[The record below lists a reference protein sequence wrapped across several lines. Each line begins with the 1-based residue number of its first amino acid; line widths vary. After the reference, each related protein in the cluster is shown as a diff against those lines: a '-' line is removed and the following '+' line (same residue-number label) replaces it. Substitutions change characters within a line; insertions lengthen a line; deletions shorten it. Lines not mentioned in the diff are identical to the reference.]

1 MKQRT
6 IKSDIEIVGIGL
18 HKGVPVRMRLEP
30 LPSNSGIVIYRS
42 DAAVTIPLKKE
53 YVVDTK
59 MATVL
64 GKDGVVVSTIEH
76 LLSAIYAYGIDN
88 LRVVLDNDEIPILDG
103 SASGYCML
111 IEEAGIQEQEES
123 KKAIKIKK
131 EVVVTTEDGKR
142 VSLKLSN
149 RIVYDFEIK
158 FNHPAIGQQKFHF
171 DYSIEEYKES
181 IAKART
187 FGFLHEVQYLRSIGL
202 ALGGSMENAIV
213 LDETKI
219 LNPEGLRYEDEFV
232 RHKILDAIGDMALLE
247 YTMIGEYEAVAGS
260 HHLNHLLTKKLYE
273 DKDNYE
279 IIDLEEASSEAE
291 VFELAFAKQLSAE

>member
-18 HKGVPVRMRLEP
+18 HKGVPVKMRLEP
-30 LPSNSGIVIYRS
+30 LPSNSGIIIYRS
-42 DAAVTIPLKKE
+42 DAGVTIPLKKE

-64 GKDGVVVSTIEH
+64 GKDGVIVSTIEH

-111 IEEAGIQEQEES
+111 IEEAGIQEQEEG

-142 VSLKLSN
+142 VSLKPSN

-158 FNHPAIGQQKFHF
+158 FSHPAIGEQKFHF

-273 DKDNYE
+273 DKENYE
-279 IIDLEEASSEAE
+279 IIDLEEARSEAE

>member
-6 IKSDIEIVGIGL
+6 IKNDIEIVGIGL
-18 HKGVPVRMRLEP
+18 HKGVPVKMRLEP
-30 LPSNSGIVIYRS
+30 LPSNSGIIIYRS
-42 DAAVTIPLKKE
+42 DAGVTIPLKKE

-64 GKDGVVVSTIEH
+64 GKDGVIVSTIEH

-111 IEEAGIQEQEES
+111 IEEAGIQEQEEG

-142 VSLKLSN
+142 VSLKPSN

-158 FNHPAIGQQKFHF
+158 FSHPAIGEQKFHF

-291 VFELAFAKQLSAE
+291 VFELAFAKQLSEE

>member
-6 IKSDIEIVGIGL
+6 LQKSVEILGIGL
-18 HKGVPVRMRLEP
+18 HKGVPVKMRLEP
-30 LPSNSGIVIYRS
+30 LPSNSGIIIYRS
-42 DAAVTIPLKKE
+42 DAGVTIPLKKE
-53 YVVDTK
+53 FVVDTK

-88 LRVVLDNDEIPILDG
+88 LRIVLDNDEIPILDG
-103 SASGYCML
+103 SSSGYCML
-111 IEEAGIQEQEES
+111 IDEAGIEEQDQP

-131 EVVVTTEDGKR
+131 EVVVETPDGKR
-142 VSLKLSN
+142 VALKPSN
-149 RIVYDFEIK
+149 KIVYDFEIK
-158 FNHPAIGQQKFHF
+158 FEHPAIGTQNYHF

-219 LNPEGLRYEDEFV
+219 LNPEGLRYENEFV

-273 DKDNYE
+273 DKENYE
-279 IIDLEEASSEAE
+279 IIDLEEAKEEANA
-291 VFELAFAKQLSAE
+291 FELAYAKELN

>member
-6 IKSDIEIVGIGL
+6 LQKSVEIVRIGL
-18 HKGVPVRMRLEP
+18 HKGVPVKMRLEP
-30 LPSNSGIVIYRS
+30 LPSNSGIIIYRS
-42 DAAVTIPLKKE
+42 DAGVTIPLKKE
-53 YVVDTK
+53 FVVDTK

-88 LRVVLDNDEIPILDG
+88 LRIVLDNDEIPILDG
-103 SASGYCML
+103 SSSGYCML
-111 IEEAGIQEQEES
+111 IDEAGIEEQDQP

-131 EVVVTTEDGKR
+131 EVVVETPDGKR
-142 VSLKLSN
+142 VALKPSN
-149 RIVYDFEIK
+149 KIVYDFEIK
-158 FNHPAIGQQKFHF
+158 FEHPAIGTQNYHF

-219 LNPEGLRYEDEFV
+219 LNPEGLRYENEFV

-273 DKDNYE
+273 DKENYE
-279 IIDLEEASSEAE
+279 IIDLEEAKEEANA
-291 VFELAFAKQLSAE
+291 FELAYAKELN

>member
-6 IKSDIEIVGIGL
+6 LQKSVEIVGIGL
-18 HKGVPVRMRLEP
+18 HKGVPVKMRLEP
-30 LPSNSGIVIYRS
+30 LPSNSGIIIYRS
-42 DAAVTIPLKKE
+42 DAGVTIPLKKE
-53 YVVDTK
+53 FVVDTK

-88 LRVVLDNDEIPILDG
+88 LRIVLDNDEIPILDG
-103 SASGYCML
+103 SSSGYCML
-111 IEEAGIQEQEES
+111 IDEAGIEEQDQP

-131 EVVVTTEDGKR
+131 EVVVETPDGKR
-142 VSLKLSN
+142 VALKPSN
-149 RIVYDFEIK
+149 KIVYDFEIK
-158 FNHPAIGQQKFHF
+158 FEHPAIGTQNYHF

-202 ALGGSMENAIV
+202 ALGGSIENAIV

-219 LNPEGLRYEDEFV
+219 LNPEGLRYENEFV

-273 DKDNYE
+273 DKENYE
-279 IIDLEEASSEAE
+279 IIDLEEAKEEANA
-291 VFELAFAKQLSAE
+291 FELAYAKELN

>member
-6 IKSDIEIVGIGL
+6 LKKSVEIVGIGL
-18 HKGVPVRMRLEP
+18 HKGVPVKMRLEP
-30 LPSNSGIVIYRS
+30 LAQNSGIIIYRS
-42 DAAVTIPLKKE
+42 DVAVTIPLKKE

-64 GKDGVVVSTIEH
+64 GKNDVVVSTIEH

-88 LRVVLDNDEIPILDG
+88 LRIVVDNDEIPILDG

-111 IEEAGIQEQEES
+111 IEEAGIQELEAS

-131 EVVVTTEDGKR
+131 EVVVQTQDGKK
-142 VSLKLSN
+142 VSLKPSD

-158 FNHPAIGQQKFHF
+158 FEHPAIGTQKFHF

-181 IAKART
+181 ISKART

-247 YTMIGEYEAVAGS
+247 YTLIGEYDAIAGS

-273 DKDNYE
+273 NKDNYE
-279 IIDLEEASSEAE
+279 IIDLEEASSQAV
-291 VFELAFAKQLSAE
+291 VFEMAYAKKRV